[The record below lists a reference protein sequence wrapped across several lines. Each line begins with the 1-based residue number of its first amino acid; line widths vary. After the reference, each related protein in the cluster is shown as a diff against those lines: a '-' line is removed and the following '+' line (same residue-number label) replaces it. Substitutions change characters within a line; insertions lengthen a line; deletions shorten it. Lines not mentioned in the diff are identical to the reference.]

1 MKSPA
6 KAQLEGS
13 TTTTPSG
20 LIGFGEAKEAL

>member
-6 KAQLEGS
+6 KTQLEGS